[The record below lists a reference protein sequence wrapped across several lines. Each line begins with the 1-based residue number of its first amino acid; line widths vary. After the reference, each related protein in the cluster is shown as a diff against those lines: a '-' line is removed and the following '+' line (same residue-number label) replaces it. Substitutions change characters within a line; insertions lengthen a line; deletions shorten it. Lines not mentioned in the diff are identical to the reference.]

1 MNENKSEKDNQK
13 PRDTK
18 KPNEFGGVYF
28 SSSIKISDPE
38 TKEVLV
44 HVRGDN

>member
-1 MNENKSEKDNQK
+1 MKETKSEKDNQN
-13 PRDTK
+13 PQDTK

-28 SSSIKISDPE
+28 SSSIKITDPN
-38 TKEVLV
+38 TQEVLV

>member
-1 MNENKSEKDNQK
+1 MKENKSEKDIQNSQDK
-13 PRDTK
+13 K
-18 KPNEFGGVYF
+18 KPNELGGVYF
-28 SSSIKISDPE
+28 SSSVKISDPK

>member
-1 MNENKSEKDNQK
+1 MNENKSEKDSQK
-13 PRDTK
+13 PQDTK

-38 TKEVLV
+38 TNEVLV